1 MKNYRDEESSTLLF
15 IKNKKKESKNFPNL
29 QGFASEKMNMLQR
42 ILHLYPEIFL
52 VMYLILILPNYYQSR
67 TLWKKM

>member
-52 VMYLILILPNYYQSR
+52 NVFILLILPNYQSK
-67 TLWKKM
+67 TL

>member
-42 ILHLYPEIFL
+42 ILLLLSRNISCNEFNL
-52 VMYLILILPNYYQSR
+52 LLILPNYQSR
-67 TLWKKM
+67 TL

>member
-52 VMYLILILPNYYQSR
+52 LMYLILILPNDQLR
-67 TLWKKM
+67 ILWEKTQ